1 MEIVF
6 PPILDSFLVLDSEE
20 TPVTRDAKTSGT
32 AISFNRLMNIV
43 PNGAIQL
50 LVKTLHPK
58 EALIIPYIS
67 PAIRPIIIFQCS
79 ARFFIIGGAM

>member
-20 TPVTRDAKTSGT
+20 TPVTRDAKTRGT

-50 LVKTLHPK
+50 VVKALHPK
-58 EALIIPYIS
+58 EALTIPYIS
-67 PAIRPIIIFQCS
+67 PVIRPIIIFQCS